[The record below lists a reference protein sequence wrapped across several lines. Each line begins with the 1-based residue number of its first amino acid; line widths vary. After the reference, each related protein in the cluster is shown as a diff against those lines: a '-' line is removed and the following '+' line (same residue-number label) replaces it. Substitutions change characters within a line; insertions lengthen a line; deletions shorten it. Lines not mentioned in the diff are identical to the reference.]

1 MIEVT
6 EFIAAY
12 QKKDPN
18 VSERHLCRLFEDA
31 DLNDSGRVDFDQF
44 LKGKSLNMSP
54 NTFVASLGVRA
65 NSHVLFSSVSNAKPN
80 G

>member
-44 LKGKSLNMSP
+44 LKGKSLNMYS
-54 NTFVASLGVRA
+54 
-65 NSHVLFSSVSNAKPN
+65 
-80 G
+80 